1 MTTPLYKWLL
11 ADNTTPVQKKS
22 WPCPLGEWTA
32 HETPILCESGWH
44 GVEAKDVLEHLPK
57 VSTPPVLYEVEARG
71 VLLHG
76 DDKFSCES
84 MRLVRR
90 VGAAD
95 MMLLVKFALV
105 CAESSLGNFEKVFPN
120 DPRVRDCIDVTWR
133 FTRGEATAQEV
144 ETASGGGEVGG
155 GVGVVVGGGRR
166 RGRRRVG
173 GVGGEVGGGVGGEVG
188 DGGGVGGGVGGGESA
203 AWSAESAAES
213 AARSAASRRR
223 TSRLKPHGCSST

>member
-1 MTTPLYKWLL
+1 MTLYKWLL

-22 WPCPLGEWTA
+22 WPCPLGKWTA
-32 HETPILCESGWH
+32 HKSPILCRSGWH

-57 VSTPPVLYEVEARG
+57 VSTPPVLYEVETRG

-95 MMLLVKFALV
+95 VMLLVKFALV

-120 DPRVRDCIDVTWR
+120 DSRVRDCIDVTWR

-144 ETASGGGEVGG
+144 ETA
-155 GVGVVVGGGRR
+155 RL
-166 RGRRRVG
+166 
-173 GVGGEVGGGVGGEVG
+173 
-188 DGGGVGGGVGGGESA
+188 A
-203 AWSAESAAES
+203 ARSAESAALWSVELAES
-213 AARSAASRRR
+213 AARNAAESAAWWSAESVWWSARPAALWSVESAWSAAWFSERAAAESSRSSADFKAES
-223 TSRLKPHGCSST
+223 SRLLVYMIEEANQ